1 MLVLLLVLGAC
12 RKEVPTDAELARNQL
27 YLIMK
32 QWYLWYKEMPDI
44 DVNNYSTPE
53 ELMEALRYQPQD
65 KWSYVTT
72 KDEFESYYVEG
83 EYIGYGFGY
92 QFDVNS
98 NIWITF
104 VFNDSPLA
112 VEGIRRG
119 WRIKKI
125 DNTVPADEEDL
136 TSLLGANELG
146 VSHNFEFIDT
156 LGTSVSYSFAKK
168 VITMNSIL
176 RLDTLMVNN
185 RVVGHLVLKSFIEPT
200 ITELSNAFEYLYNVG
215 AEELILDLRYNSGGR
230 MDVTTQLAS
239 LIAKESMVGQP
250 FIRSTYNDKNPSR
263 NSVYAFQGTNSSE
276 VPVPV
281 QLDLDRLI
289 VLTSKQTASASEA
302 IINGLDP
309 YLNVVLIGD
318 DTYGKPVGMDAWL
331 YRTYAFVPITFR
343 LTNAN
348 DVGDYFDGIKADSF
362 IQDDPSL
369 DFSNRSETTLK
380 EAIYYLKTGT
390 FTGASGK
397 KSQRRTDQPE
407 LQCLRDEIGA
417 L

>member
-1 MLVLLLVLGAC
+1 
-12 RKEVPTDAELARNQL
+12 
-27 YLIMK
+27 
-32 QWYLWYKEMPDI
+32 
-44 DVNNYSTPE
+44 
-53 ELMEALRYQPQD
+53 
-65 KWSYVTT
+65 
-72 KDEFESYYVEG
+72 
-83 EYIGYGFGY
+83 
-92 QFDVNS
+92 
-98 NIWITF
+98 
-104 VFNDSPLA
+104 
-112 VEGIRRG
+112 
-119 WRIKKI
+119 
-125 DNTVPADEEDL
+125 
-136 TSLLGANELG
+136 
-146 VSHNFEFIDT
+146 
-156 LGTSVSYSFAKK
+156 
-168 VITMNSIL
+168 MNSIL